1 MSFAYAYSMIRD
13 TMESLLALQNWQSKT
28 RVSAAEKE
36 AAIRELRGKI
46 PTQILAHFDRFQ
58 IRDKKGVAIVRNG
71 VCSECHMRVAIGVLA
86 TLMHG
91 DDIQLCGSCGR
102 YLYLPEDARLAMIQ
116 PPAEIQPVKEKRKKR
131 ETAHAH

>member
-1 MSFAYAYSMIRD
+1 MIRD
-13 TMESLLALQNWQSKT
+13 VMESLLALQTWQTKS

-36 AAIRELRGKI
+36 AAIRALREKV
-46 PTQILAHFDRFQ
+46 PPQVLAHFDRFQ
-58 IRDKKGVAIVRNG
+58 LREKKGVAIVRNG
-71 VCSECHMRVAIGVLA
+71 VCSECHMRLAIGVLA

-102 YLYLPEDARLAMIQ
+102 YLYLPEDARLAVAH
-116 PPAEIQPVKEKRKKR
+116 PAVELKPAKEKRKRR